1 MFQEGFSFKTS
12 ILNVL
17 VFLLNSKTFGDDVGN
32 EYIFLIDVGYQ
43 CRNSKLNC
51 QPSLFSSKRIL
62 LRDREK

>member
-32 EYIFLIDVGYQ
+32 EYIFLIDVAIDFETA
-43 CRNSKLNC
+43 S
-51 QPSLFSSKRIL
+51 
-62 LRDREK
+62 